1 MCWENVL
8 GALNSN
14 KGEDFRLVLE
24 SFCQLADK
32 TVSIPMPK
40 KWERAGC
47 IVGDGYGLAWRVY
60 DAQYWGVPQ
69 RRKRV
74 YLILSLGNE
83 RAGEVL
89 FEPEG
94 MQWNP
99 ETCREEEE
107 RVTAD
112 VKGSIGRSNRAVGLD
127 LYNFSISGDTAVTL
141 NANSGASANHAG
153 PTVAIPAL
161 SAGFKAN
168 QGAKAGGIGWQEEVA
183 CTLNSNVAGLE
194 PTVVY
199 DARGNGNG
207 KIVPTLTGDHQNRV
221 TDYTALCV
229 GNGQMCNIT
238 MAPVSNTLDCMHDQ
252 QAVLL
257 EGKPPR
263 KYIVRRLTPLECCR
277 LQGFPDW
284 WEDGV
289 NGSDTARYKMY
300 GNAIAVP
307 CAYDVLRKVSADAR

>member
-1 MCWENVL
+1 MIRVIEEMRVSTHGEYPKYVCWENVL
-8 GALNSN
+8 GALSSN
-14 KGEDFRLVLE
+14 KYEDFRLVLE

-32 TVSIPMPK
+32 TASVPMPK

-47 IVGDGYGLAWRVY
+47 IVGDGYSLAWRVY

-89 FEPEG
+89 FEPESL
-94 MQWNP
+94 QWHP
-99 ETCREEEE
+99 QTCGEAWEG
-107 RVTAD
+107 TAAHAQ
-112 VKGSIGRSNRAVGLD
+112 GSTGGSACPSVRA
-127 LYNFSISGDTAVTL
+127 
-141 NANSGASANHAG
+141 
-153 PTVAIPAL
+153 
-161 SAGFKAN
+161 AGFKAN
-168 QGAKAGGIGWQEEVA
+168 QGAKARGIGWSEETA
-183 CTLNSNVAGLE
+183 CTLSSNVAGLE

-199 DARGNGNG
+199 DARGNGDG

-252 QAVLL
+252 QAILL

-277 LQGFPDW
+277 LQGFPDNYL
-284 WEDGV
+284 DGV
-289 NGSDTARYKMY
+289 DGSDTAKYKLW
-300 GNAIAVP
+300 GNGIALP
-307 CAYDVLRKVSADAR
+307 CAYDVLRKVAADLHA

>member
-1 MCWENVL
+1 MIRVIEEMRVSTHGEYPKYVCWENVL
-8 GALNSN
+8 GALSSN
-14 KGEDFRLVLE
+14 KYEDFRLVLE

-47 IVGDGYGLAWRVY
+47 IVGDGYSLAWRVY
-60 DAQYWGVPQ
+60 DAQHWGVPQ

-74 YLILSLGNE
+74 YLVLSLGNE

-89 FEPEG
+89 FEPESCG
-94 MQWNP
+94 WHSQTCGEARK
-99 ETCREEEE
+99 ET
-107 RVTAD
+107 
-112 VKGSIGRSNRAVGLD
+112 
-127 LYNFSISGDTAVTL
+127 
-141 NANSGASANHAG
+141 
-153 PTVAIPAL
+153 
-161 SAGFKAN
+161 
-168 QGAKAGGIGWQEEVA
+168 A
-183 CTLNSNVAGLE
+183 CTLSSNVAGLE
-194 PTVVY
+194 PTIVY

-277 LQGFPDW
+277 LQGFPDNYL
-284 WEDGV
+284 DGV
-289 NGSDTARYKMY
+289 DGSDTAKYKLW
-300 GNAIAVP
+300 GNGIALP
-307 CAYDVLRKVSADAR
+307 CAYDVLRKVAADFTCMIQ

>member
-1 MCWENVL
+1 MIRVIEEMRVSTHGEYPKYVCWENVL

-40 KWERAGC
+40 KWATAGC
-47 IVGDGYGLAWRVY
+47 IVGDGYSLSWRVY
-60 DAQYWGVPQ
+60 NAQHWGVPQ

-94 MQWNP
+94 LQWNP
-99 ETCREEEE
+99 ETCGEEKE
-107 RVTAD
+107 RVAAD
-112 VKGSIGRSNRAVGLD
+112 AQGSTGGSHCSTVRA
-127 LYNFSISGDTAVTL
+127 
-141 NANSGASANHAG
+141 
-153 PTVAIPAL
+153 
-161 SAGFKAN
+161 AGFKAN
-168 QGAKAGGIGWQEEVA
+168 QGAKASGIGWQDEVA

-229 GNGQMCNIT
+229 GNGQLHQIPMST
-238 MAPVSNTLDCMHDQ
+238 VMNTLDCMHDQ

-263 KYIVRRLTPLECCR
+263 KYIIRRLTPLECCR

-307 CAYDVLRKVSADAR
+307 CAYDVIRKVSADAKR